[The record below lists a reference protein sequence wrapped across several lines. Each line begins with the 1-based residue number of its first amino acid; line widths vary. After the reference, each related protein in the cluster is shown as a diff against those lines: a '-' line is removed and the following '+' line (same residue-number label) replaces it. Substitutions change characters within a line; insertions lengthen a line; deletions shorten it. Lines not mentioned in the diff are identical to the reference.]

1 MKLLF
6 LSRWLPYPANN
17 GSKLRV
23 YNLIKN
29 LAKRG
34 YEIHLISFYELGE
47 DPELARQPLS
57 QFCANLETVLYKPF
71 RPTSW
76 QSRLAFFSPK
86 PRWAKTTFQAEMARL
101 VEASLAS
108 QNVEALLASE
118 IDMAGYGVVAKKYG
132 VPALLEELELGMLY
146 ERYSLSSQLKQRLRN
161 GLTWLKMAAYVRS
174 LARKYAAITVAS
186 EKEQAIA
193 GKVVRRTP
201 LAVLPNG
208 ADLQTYTFHP
218 YQAGKRRNRL
228 IFNGALT
235 FNLNYEAMSYFLNE
249 IFPVIRHKEPDLE
262 LLITGRYENLDPLK
276 LVQGR
281 AARLD
286 GVKFSGYLE
295 NIGPAVADSRA
306 CVVPLLHGGGTRL
319 KILEAFALGTPVIAT
334 AKGAEGL
341 AVQPGRDLL
350 VANSPTEFAQAVLDL
365 LADPVLA
372 ANLTVN
378 ARKLVETYYDW
389 GHITG
394 QLDVLLQR
402 LGSHAQA
409 GRG

>member
-47 DPELARQPLS
+47 DPELAGQPLS
-57 QFCANLETVLYKPF
+57 QYCASLETVLYKPF

-76 QSRLAFFSPK
+76 QGRLAFFSPK

-101 VEASLAS
+101 VKASLAS
-108 QNVEALLASE
+108 QNIEALLASQ
-118 IDMAGYGVVAKKYG
+118 IDMAGYGGIAIKYR
-132 VPALLEELELGMLY
+132 VPALLEELELSTFH
-146 ERYSLSSQLKQRLRN
+146 ERYGRASSPKQRLRN

-174 LARKYAAITVAS
+174 LARKYAAITVVS
-186 EKEQAIA
+186 EKEQALVS
-193 GKVVRRTP
+193 KVVRRTP
-201 LAVLPNG
+201 LISLPNG

-218 YQAGKRRNRL
+218 YQAGQRRNRL

-235 FNLNYEAMSYFLNE
+235 FNLNYEAMDYFLNE
-249 IFPVIRHKEPDLE
+249 IFPLIRQKEPHLE
-262 LLITGRYENLDPLK
+262 LLITGRCENLDPLK
-276 LVQGR
+276 LVQGQ

-286 GVKFSGYLE
+286 GVNFSGYLE
-295 NIGPAVADSRA
+295 DIGPAVADSRA
-306 CVVPLLHGGGTRL
+306 CIVPLLQGGGTRL

-341 AVQPGRDLL
+341 AVQPGQDLL
-350 VANSPTEFAQAVLDL
+350 VANTPTEFAQAVLGL
-365 LADPVLA
+365 LTDPVLA
-372 ANLTVN
+372 ANLAVN
-378 ARKLVETYYDW
+378 ARKLVETYYNWDR
-389 GHITG
+389 ITG
-394 QLDVLLQR
+394 QLDALLQDLR
-402 LGSHAQA
+402 SRAQA

>member
-34 YEIHLISFYELGE
+34 YEIHLITFYELGE
-47 DPELARQPLS
+47 NPELARQPLS
-57 QFCANLETVLYKPF
+57 QYCASLETVLYKPF

-101 VEASLAS
+101 VEANLAS
-108 QNVEALLASE
+108 QNIEALLASQ
-118 IDMAGYGVVAKKYG
+118 IDMAGYGGIAIKYR
-132 VPALLEELELGMLY
+132 VPALLEELELSTFH
-146 ERYSLSSQLKQRLRN
+146 ERYSLASSPKQRLRN
-161 GLTWLKMAAYVRS
+161 GLTWLKMAAYVRR
-174 LARKYAAITVAS
+174 LAGKYAAITVVS
-186 EKEQAIA
+186 EKEQALVS
-193 GKVVRRTP
+193 KVVRRTP
-201 LAVLPNG
+201 LISLPNG
-208 ADLQTYTFHP
+208 ADYQTYAFHP
-218 YQAGKRRNRL
+218 YQAEKRHNRL
-228 IFNGALT
+228 IFNGALS
-235 FNLNYEAMSYFLNE
+235 FNLNYEAMDYFLNE
-249 IFPVIRHKEPDLE
+249 IFPLIRQKEPCLE
-262 LLITGRYENLDPLK
+262 LLITGRCENLDPLK
-276 LVQGR
+276 LVREQ

-286 GVKFSGYLE
+286 GVNFSGYLE
-295 NIGPAVADSRA
+295 DIGPAVADSRA
-306 CVVPLLHGGGTRL
+306 CIVPLLQGGGTRL

-341 AVQPGRDLL
+341 AVQPGQDLL
-350 VANSPTEFAQAVLDL
+350 VANSPTEFAQAVLGL
-365 LADPVLA
+365 LTDPVLA

-378 ARKLVETYYDW
+378 ARKLVETYYNWDR
-389 GHITG
+389 ITG
-394 QLDVLLQR
+394 QLDALLQDLR
-402 LGSHAQA
+402 SRAQA